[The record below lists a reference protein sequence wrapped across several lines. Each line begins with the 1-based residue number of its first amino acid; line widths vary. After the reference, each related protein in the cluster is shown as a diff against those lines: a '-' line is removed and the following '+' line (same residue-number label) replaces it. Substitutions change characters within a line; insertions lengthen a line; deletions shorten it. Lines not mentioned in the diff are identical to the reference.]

1 MPSREEI
8 ASNWKRRK
16 EETQLAPELEG
27 LFDHRITLPAFCCES
42 MGGMHNALWRFQRQ
56 ESLTESIGESD

>member
-1 MPSREEI
+1 MPCREEI

-27 LFDHRITLPAFCCES
+27 LFGHRFNLPDSYVDH
-42 MGGMHNALWRFQRQ
+42 
-56 ESLTESIGESD
+56 